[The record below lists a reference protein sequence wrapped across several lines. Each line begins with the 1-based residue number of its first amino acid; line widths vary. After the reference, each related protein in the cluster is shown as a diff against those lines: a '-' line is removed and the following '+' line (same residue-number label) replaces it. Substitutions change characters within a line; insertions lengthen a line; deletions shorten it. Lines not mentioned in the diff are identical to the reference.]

1 MNRSVHL
8 HLQFGQALS
17 HFQNSNFMLK
27 TYLKLACR
35 SLMKNRLVS
44 AINILGLAV
53 GIATCTVIGLYVLD
67 ETSYDRFWTNS
78 DRIFR
83 VTLDAKIG
91 ADMLHEASVMA
102 PVAQAIK
109 DELPEVEQS
118 TRVIKVSEETKVR
131 VGERD
136 LRTGI
141 TAFVDPN
148 FFQVFDLSFISG
160 DPHSALDRPNTI
172 VLTESQAKALFEDKN
187 PINQIIKLEEI
198 GYYSSEFYDLAAD
211 YMVTGVIRDIPKYAH
226 FQFEM
231 LASMHGNPDAK
242 NTSWMSGSYVTYVLL
257 DKGADPS
264 QVEAKIPALTKKH
277 MEAQMKQ
284 GLGLSYEEF
293 FERGNYVF
301 LKLQA
306 ITDIHLDPLYAGKG
320 DFEVGGDRQT
330 VLIYCAIA
338 VFMLLIACIN
348 FMNLSTAGASHR
360 VKEIGV
366 RKVMGSD
373 KRHLV
378 FQFLAESLVAV
389 CIAMMIGGVMAK
401 TALPLFN
408 NFAEKSLAIR
418 SLLQPGIM
426 LTIGGMLLLVTL
438 LAGGYPAFF
447 LSSFKPLES
456 LKKKI
461 ASNGRAGFRSTLVIV
476 QFAISVILT
485 IGALVV
491 AQQMNYIQDKDL
503 GYDRSELIVLRNAGQ
518 LGEHLDVFRDKL
530 RADPRVR
537 SVTKS
542 AFIPSGPTNNSNQ
555 SLSSKDDPTTG
566 FRMVHYG
573 IDEEYIPTMGME
585 IVEGRNFSSDFGS
598 ERYNIIIN
606 QTAARELGIADDP
619 IGKVFDQL
627 TDNEGGR
634 EQVRVIGVVKDF
646 VSKSLREPIR
656 PLMMVYNPYYSLILK
671 VEGGDLKGLLSD
683 MEDTWVG
690 FNSGEAFHYAFLDEL
705 YNETYRQEAKMGSF
719 LTVLALMTIFVACLG
734 LFGLVTFT
742 AEQRVKE
749 IGIRKV
755 LGSTVGQIVGML
767 AKDFVKL
774 VIISLVIAFPIGYYF
789 MDSWLENF
797 AYHIDIAWWVYVLA
811 AALTLLIAFGTIC
824 LRSIKAAL
832 MNPVESLRSE

>member
-1 MNRSVHL
+1 
-8 HLQFGQALS
+8 
-17 HFQNSNFMLK
+17 MLK
-27 TYLKLACR
+27 TYLKIAFR

-44 AINILGLAV
+44 AINVLGLAV
-53 GIATCTVIGLYVLD
+53 GIATCTIIGLYVLD
-67 ETSYDRFWTNS
+67 ESSYDRFWKNS
-78 DRIFR
+78 DRIYR

-91 ADMLHEASVMA
+91 DDLLHEASVMA
-102 PVAQAIK
+102 PVAQTIK
-109 DELPEVEQS
+109 DELPEIEAS
-118 TRVIKVSEETKVR
+118 TRVIKVREETKIR
-131 VGERD
+131 MGENV
-136 LRTGI
+136 LRKGT
-141 TAFVDPN
+141 TAFVDSN
-148 FFQVFDLSFISG
+148 FFEVFDLPFVSG
-160 DPHSALDRPNTI
+160 DPKTALDRPNTLVI
-172 VLTESQAKALFEDKN
+172 TELQAKALFDNKN
-187 PINQIIKLEEI
+187 PINQVIQLEDI
-198 GYYSSEFYDLAAD
+198 GYYSSEFYDLAGD
-211 YMVTGVIRDIPKYAH
+211 YTITGVIRDMPRNAH
-226 FQFEM
+226 FHFDM
-231 LASMHGNPDAK
+231 LASMHGNADAK
-242 NTSWMSGSYVTYVLL
+242 NQSWLSGSYVTYLL
-257 DKGADPS
+257 LNKGADPF
-264 QVEAKIPALTKKH
+264 QVESKLPALTKKH
-277 MEAQMKQ
+277 LETQMKQ

-306 ITDIHLDPLYAGKG
+306 ITDIHLNPLYTGKG
-320 DFEVGGDRQT
+320 DFEPGGDRQT

-348 FMNLSTAGASHR
+348 FMNLSTAGASQR

-373 KRHLV
+373 KRHLI

-389 CIAMMIGGVMAK
+389 SIAMILGGVMAK
-401 TALPLFN
+401 VALPFFN
-408 NFAEKSLAIR
+408 NFAEKSLVMR
-418 SLLQPGIM
+418 SLLEPEVVLALG
-426 LTIGGMLLLVTL
+426 TMLLLVTL

-447 LSSFKPLES
+447 LSSFKPIES

-461 ASNGRAGFRSTLVIV
+461 ATRGRVGFRSTLVV
-476 QFAISVILT
+476 FQFAISVVLT

-491 AQQMNYIQDKDL
+491 SQQMSYIQNRDL
-503 GYDRSELIVLRNAGQ
+503 GYDRSQLIVLRNAGL

-530 RADPRVR
+530 RADPRVK

-542 AFIPSGPTNNSNQ
+542 AYIPSGPTDTSNQ

-585 IVEGRNFSSDFGS
+585 ILAGRNFSQDFGS
-598 ERYNIIIN
+598 ERYNIVIN
-606 QTAARELGIADDP
+606 QTAARELGIAEDP
-619 IGKVFDQL
+619 IGKVFEQL

-634 EQVRVIGVVKDF
+634 EEVRVIGVVKDF
-646 VSKSLREPIR
+646 VSKSLRDPIR
-656 PLMMVYNPYYSLILK
+656 PLMMVYNPYNSLILK
-671 VEGGDLKGLLSD
+671 VEGGDLRGLLAD
-683 MEDTWVG
+683 MEKTWAE

-755 LGSTVGQIVGML
+755 LGSTVSQIVGML

-774 VIISLVIAFPIGYYF
+774 VVISIVIAFPAGYFF
-789 MDSWLENF
+789 MDTWLQNF
-797 AYHIDIAWWVYVLA
+797 AYHIDIAWWIYALA
-811 AALTLLIAFGTIC
+811 AVLTLLIAFGTIC
-824 LRSIKAAL
+824 LRSVSAAL
-832 MNPVESLRSE
+832 RNPVESLRSE